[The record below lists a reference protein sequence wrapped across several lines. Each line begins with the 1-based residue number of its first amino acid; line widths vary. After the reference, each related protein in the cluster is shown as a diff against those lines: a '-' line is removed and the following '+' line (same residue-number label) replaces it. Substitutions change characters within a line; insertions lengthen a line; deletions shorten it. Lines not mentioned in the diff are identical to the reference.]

1 MEPAA
6 IAARCGSFPALSPLG
21 RIWIMEVILKAE
33 VPKLGGRGDV
43 VKVADGFA
51 RNYLLPRKLAIE
63 ATGGSKKAIEDMK
76 AAALR
81 REAKLKSDAEKLAE
95 MMKELTVTV
104 AEKDG
109 EDDQL
114 LGSVTSTTVAEE
126 LAKQVYNID
135 RHKIEIAKPIRMLG
149 EHEAVVNLHKGV
161 STTIKVVVTKAE

>member
-1 MEPAA
+1 
-6 IAARCGSFPALSPLG
+6 
-21 RIWIMEVILKAE
+21 MEVILKAE

-95 MMKELTVTV
+95 MMKELTVIV
-104 AEKDG
+104 AEKAG
-109 EDDQL
+109 ENDQL
-114 LGSVTSTTVAEE
+114 FGSVTSKTIAEE
-126 LAKQVYNID
+126 LAKQGYNID